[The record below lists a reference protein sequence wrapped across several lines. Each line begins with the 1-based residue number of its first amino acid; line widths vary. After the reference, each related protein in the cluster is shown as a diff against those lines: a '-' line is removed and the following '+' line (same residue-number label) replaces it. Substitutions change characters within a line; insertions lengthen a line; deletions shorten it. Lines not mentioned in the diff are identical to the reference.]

1 MRRKL
6 LRDLF
11 LHLPLYHWILHK
23 FLLTLTPPFFLYIN
37 SFHVG
42 SLFLYPLK
50 TENQKFSDIF
60 TVGYRKH
67 SVAMEQVKV
76 NQIYIRVF
84 GIYCICIIFSFNYQ
98 WLIFQFLETLIFCCT
113 TKRILIDI
121 LYQKL
126 SVIHNKYSFTF
137 NYQ

>member
-1 MRRKL
+1 MYLFTVKTTMRRKL
-6 LRDLF
+6 LRDLL

-67 SVAMEQVKV
+67 SVTWNRLKS
-76 NQIYIRVF
+76 IRF
-84 GIYCICIIFSFNYQ
+84 TSEC
-98 WLIFQFLETLIFCCT
+98 L
-113 TKRILIDI
+113 DI
-121 LYQKL
+121 LHMYH
-126 SVIHNKYSFTF
+126 IFI
-137 NYQ
+137 